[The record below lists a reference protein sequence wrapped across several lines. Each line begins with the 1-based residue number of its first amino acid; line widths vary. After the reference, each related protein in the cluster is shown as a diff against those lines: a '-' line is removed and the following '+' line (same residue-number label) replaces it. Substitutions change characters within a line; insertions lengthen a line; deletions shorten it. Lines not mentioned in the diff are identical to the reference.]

1 MPISVMWSIITQSG
15 RVGLFKPC
23 YVKLCSNTV
32 KPTLGQTTFP
42 NEQEY
47 SQMADKRDR
56 MECWSRMISS
66 SILIVRYKKKETE
79 ISPLQI
85 FFGAMQDAQ

>member
-1 MPISVMWSIITQSG
+1 MSINLVWSIITQSG
-15 RVGLFKPC
+15 RAGLFKPC

-32 KPTLGQTTFP
+32 KPALGQTFP

-47 SQMADKRDR
+47 GQMADKSGR
-56 MECWSRMISS
+56 MESCSWLISS
-66 SILIVRYKKKETE
+66 SILVADEKKRKYLC
-79 ISPLQI
+79 PLQI